1 MSEHIV
7 SKKVY
12 YTIFMAL
19 MLLTILTVMVAFVD
33 LGALN
38 LPVAIAIAIVKAT
51 LVFLYFMHVKYGSK
65 LVKIGIVAALFTL
78 MVMFSITLSDYFTR
92 YWTEFIP

>member
-12 YTIFMAL
+12 FTIFGAL
-19 MLLTILTVMVAFVD
+19 MLFTALTVMVAFID

-38 LPVAIAIAIVKAT
+38 LPVAIAIAVVKAT

-65 LVKIGIVAALFTL
+65 LVKVGLVAAIFTL
-78 MVMFSITLSDYFTR
+78 MIMFSITLSDYMTR
-92 YWTEFIP
+92 YWTNYIP

>member
-12 YTIFMAL
+12 FTIFAAL
-19 MLLTILTVMVAFVD
+19 MVMTALTVMVAFVD
-33 LGALN
+33 LGAMN

-51 LVFLYFMHVKYGSK
+51 LVFLYFMHVKYSSR

-78 MVMFSITLSDYFTR
+78 MIMFSVTLSDYFTR
-92 YWTEFIP
+92 YWTNYIP

>member
-7 SKKVY
+7 SKKIY
-12 YTIFMAL
+12 YTIFTAL
-19 MLLTILTVMVAFVD
+19 MLLTILTVMVAFID

-51 LVFLYFMHVKYGSK
+51 LVFLYFMHVKFGSR
-65 LVKIGIVAALFTL
+65 LVKIGLVAAVFTL
-78 MVMFSITLSDYFTR
+78 MIMFSITLSDYFTR
-92 YWTEFIP
+92 YWTNYIK

>member
-12 YTIFMAL
+12 YTIFLTL
-19 MLLTILTVMVAFVD
+19 MVLTALTVMVAFID
-33 LGALN
+33 LGSLN

-51 LVFLYFMHVKYGSK
+51 LVFLFFMHVKYGSK

-78 MVMFSITLSDYFTR
+78 MIMFSITLSDFFTR
-92 YWTEFIP
+92 YWTNYIP

>member
-12 YTIFMAL
+12 YTIFTAL
-19 MLLTILTVMVAFVD
+19 MLLTMLTVMVAFID

-51 LVFLYFMHVKYGSK
+51 LVFLYFMHVKYGSR

-78 MVMFSITLSDYFTR
+78 MIMFSITLSDFLTR
-92 YWTEFIP
+92 YWTDFTQ